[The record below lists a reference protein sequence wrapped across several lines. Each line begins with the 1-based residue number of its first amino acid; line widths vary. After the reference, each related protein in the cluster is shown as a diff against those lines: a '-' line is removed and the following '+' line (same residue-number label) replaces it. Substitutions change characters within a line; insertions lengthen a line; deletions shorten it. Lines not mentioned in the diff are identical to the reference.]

1 MLPQFSWEKETR
13 CNTKITALNIFKSN
27 DGEAMNLNEAMKE
40 LEALGSEQTRKTWHR
55 HGAVEPMFGVKFGD
69 LAKLQKRIKVN
80 HSLATELW
88 KTENHDARLL
98 ACMAADAS
106 AITEKELKAWASTV
120 KDSSTAEALA
130 NLASRTP
137 LAAKIREVWLADPKL
152 LRAGWSMVGRC
163 AKDGVLL
170 DEAASLSYIK
180 RIEAEIHK
188 AENWTRRTMMYAL
201 IGLGGAVPRHAK
213 LPKRLF
219 AVLGRLHLIRE
230 IRLVNFRMR
239 WLILLRFGRG
249 SKFFNWVKRA
259 WL

>member
-1 MLPQFSWEKETR
+1 LHKSNKA
-13 CNTKITALNIFKSN
+13 CNTTITAQIIFKSN

-55 HGAVEPMFGVKFGD
+55 HGAAEPMFGVKFGD
-69 LAKLQKRIKVN
+69 LTKLQKRIKVN

-98 ACMAADAS
+98 ACMVADAN

-137 LAAKIREVWLADPKL
+137 ITAKIREAWLADPKL
-152 LRAGWSMVGRC
+152 LRAGWSMVGHC
-163 AKDGVLL
+163 AKDGVSL
-170 DEAASLSYIK
+170 DEATSLGYIK

-201 IGLGGAVPRHAK
+201 IGLGGCSANTRKAAEEAVRRIGSVAFDPGNTACEFPDALAYIAK
-213 LPKRLF
+213 VWVRKK
-219 AVLGRLHLIRE
+219 GR
-230 IRLVNFRMR
+230 
-239 WLILLRFGRG
+239 
-249 SKFFNWVKRA
+249 
-259 WL
+259 